1 MNVGNRKHTKIFT
14 LNFFAWHISLM
25 LFVPNICKALY
36 EVLWKYSQNENVL
49 VSAPEE
55 ICELVS
61 KTNEFLG
68 IHSKLS

>member
-1 MNVGNRKHTKIFT
+1 
-14 LNFFAWHISLM
+14 M

-68 IHSKLS
+68 THSKLS